1 MTCPSRPGPGTRKP
15 PRPSRIIH
23 NADLANEAATG
34 QPLAAGARSVG
45 EFLSRRVSDAARGSL
60 SGQDD
65 PSEGGALMSSTTSEP
80 GDAVRAALAEVLGT
94 TDIEIVAEVT
104 ARLPSGEE
112 VRLVH
117 AAVRGKHNQTASLVV
132 DASGAVHPPRRFEA
146 LAGRG
151 LFAPEMPVA
160 ERPAVTPAPSV
171 TIDPP
176 VNNLTLSE
184 CVTEEETVT
193 VHVPTGVAKADVY
206 LLADTTGSMGTIIGA
221 VQAGINAI
229 VNDPAFT
236 GLDVAWGAGNYKDFP
251 IPASSPYAFQHQ
263 LAPTP
268 GAADVTVAVNAWSAI
283 GGSDTPEGQ
292 LFALQQVATDPAI
305 GWRPGSKRILV
316 WFGDAPGHDPICSA
330 ISGAAAAITEATA
343 TAALVAAPGITGAT
357 PGGSHT
363 TGVNATTIV
372 ATLVSLVSSAVHSI
386 SHLELQRAGAI
397 APFVAS
403 IAPPSYDSLAG
414 DVEHTLPFE
423 VTWKGVRAC
432 AETDQVFTGSLDV
445 VADGAAV
452 ASKPVTITVPA
463 CRWHHSVE
471 MICGTQEGD
480 DKGHGHDRCETVAD
494 GRYATAVTI
503 YNPTT
508 CPVQLVKYFAPLV
521 LHDEPVGREPRT
533 VLARAFA
540 KLVLGPGKAT
550 LEDCCT
556 LQEAVGPTGGPL
568 VLGVLDIVADHPLDV
583 TVTHTANGAGRAATS
598 IDARTIKPRRA

>member
-1 MTCPSRPGPGTRKP
+1 M
-15 PRPSRIIH
+15 
-23 NADLANEAATG
+23 N
-34 QPLAAGARSVG
+34 
-45 EFLSRRVSDAARGSL
+45 
-60 SGQDD
+60 
-65 PSEGGALMSSTTSEP
+65 STTSDA
-80 GDAVRAALAEVLGT
+80 GDPVRAAFAEVLGT
-94 TDIEIVAEVT
+94 TDFDIVAEVT
-104 ARLPSGEE
+104 GRLPSGEE

-132 DASGAVHPPRRFEA
+132 DASGEMQPLRTFEA

-151 LFAPEMPVA
+151 VFAPEMPVT
-160 ERPAVTPAPSV
+160 ERPAVIPAPSV

-193 VHVPTGVAKADVY
+193 VNVPAGVAKADVY
-206 LLADTTGSMGTIIGA
+206 LLADTTASMGSIIGS
-221 VQAGINAI
+221 VQAGINTI
-229 VNDPAFT
+229 VNDPAFS

-268 GAADVTVAVNAWSAI
+268 GVADITFAVNAWSASD
-283 GGSDTPEGQ
+283 GSDIPEGQ
-292 LFALQQVATDPAI
+292 LFALQQVATDPGI

-330 ISGAAAAITEATA
+330 ISGVADITETTA
-343 TAALVAAPGITGAT
+343 TAALVAAGITVVAVSTDTGVAGALDGDPGPGPDNFDYGVCTIGGSPGQATRITGAT

-363 TGVNATTIV
+363 TGVNAATMI
-372 ATLVSLVSSAVHSI
+372 ATLLPLISSAVQSI
-386 SHLELQRAGAI
+386 NHLELQRTGAI

-403 IAPPSYDSLAG
+403 IAPPGYDSLAG
-414 DVEHTLPFE
+414 DVDHSLPFE

-445 VADGAAV
+445 VADGAVV

-480 DKGHGHDRCETVAD
+480 DEGHGRDLCETVVS
-494 GRYATAVTI
+494 GHYATAVTI

-508 CPVQLVKYFAPLV
+508 CTVKLEKYFAPLV
-521 LHDEPVGREPRT
+521 LHDKPVGREPRT
-533 VLARAFA
+533 VQARAFA

-556 LQEAVGPTGGPL
+556 LQEAVGSTGGPL
-568 VLGVLDIVADHPLDV
+568 VFGVLDIVADHPLDV
-583 TVTHTANGAGRAATS
+583 TVTHTANGAGRAGIS
-598 IDARTIKPRRA
+598 IDARAIKPRRA

>member
-1 MTCPSRPGPGTRKP
+1 M
-15 PRPSRIIH
+15 
-23 NADLANEAATG
+23 N
-34 QPLAAGARSVG
+34 
-45 EFLSRRVSDAARGSL
+45 
-60 SGQDD
+60 
-65 PSEGGALMSSTTSEP
+65 STTSDA
-80 GDAVRAALAEVLGT
+80 GDPVRAAFAEVLGT
-94 TDIEIVAEVT
+94 TDFDIVAEVT
-104 ARLPSGEE
+104 GRLPSGEE

-132 DASGAVHPPRRFEA
+132 DASGEVQPLRTFEA

-151 LFAPEMPVA
+151 VFAPEMPVT
-160 ERPAVTPAPSV
+160 ERPAAIPAPSV

-176 VNNLTLSE
+176 VNTLTLSE

-193 VHVPTGVAKADVY
+193 VNVPAGVAKADVY
-206 LLADTTGSMGTIIGA
+206 LLADTTASMGSIIGS
-221 VQAGINAI
+221 VQAGINTI
-229 VNDPAFT
+229 VNDPAFS

-268 GAADVTVAVNAWSAI
+268 GVADITFAVNAWSASD
-283 GGSDTPEGQ
+283 GSDIPEGQ
-292 LFALQQVATDPAI
+292 LFALQQVATDPGI

-330 ISGAAAAITEATA
+330 ISGVADITETTA
-343 TAALVAAPGITGAT
+343 TAALVAAGITVVAVSTDTGVAGALDGDPGPGPDNFDYGVCTIGGSPGQATRITGAT

-363 TGVNATTIV
+363 TGVNAATMI
-372 ATLVSLVSSAVHSI
+372 ATLLPLISSAVQSI
-386 SHLELQRAGAI
+386 NHLELQRTGAI

-403 IAPPSYDSLAG
+403 IAPPGYDSLAG
-414 DVEHTLPFE
+414 DVDHSLPFE
-423 VTWKGVRAC
+423 VTWQGVRAC

-445 VADGAAV
+445 VADGAVV

-480 DKGHGHDRCETVAD
+480 DEGHGRDLCETVVS
-494 GRYATAVTI
+494 GHYATAVTI

-508 CPVQLVKYFAPLV
+508 CTVKLEKYFAPLV
-521 LHDEPVGREPRT
+521 LHDKPVGREPRT
-533 VLARAFA
+533 VQARAFA

-568 VLGVLDIVADHPLDV
+568 VFGVLDIVADHPLDV
-583 TVTHTANGAGRAATS
+583 TVTHTANGAGRAGIS
-598 IDARTIKPRRA
+598 IDARAIKPRRA

>member
-1 MTCPSRPGPGTRKP
+1 M
-15 PRPSRIIH
+15 
-23 NADLANEAATG
+23 N
-34 QPLAAGARSVG
+34 
-45 EFLSRRVSDAARGSL
+45 
-60 SGQDD
+60 
-65 PSEGGALMSSTTSEP
+65 STTSDA
-80 GDAVRAALAEVLGT
+80 GDPVRAAFAEVLGT
-94 TDIEIVAEVT
+94 TDFDIVAEVT

-132 DASGAVHPPRRFEA
+132 DASGAVQPLRTFEA

-176 VNNLTLSE
+176 VNSLTLSE

-193 VHVPTGVAKADVY
+193 VNVPAGVAKADVY
-206 LLADTTGSMGTIIGA
+206 LLADTTGSMGSIIGA
-221 VQAGINAI
+221 VQAGIHTI
-229 VNDPAFT
+229 VNDPAFS

-263 LAPTP
+263 LDPTP
-268 GAADVTVAVNAWSAI
+268 GVADITVAVNAWSASD
-283 GGSDTPEGQ
+283 GSDIPEGQ
-292 LFALQQVATDPAI
+292 LFALQQVATDPGI

-330 ISGAAAAITEATA
+330 ISGVADITETTA
-343 TAALVAAPGITGAT
+343 TAALVAAGITVVAVSTDTGVAGALDGDPGPGPDNFDYGVCTIGGSPGQATRITGAT

-363 TGVNATTIV
+363 TGVNAATMI
-372 ATLVSLVSSAVHSI
+372 ATLHSLISSAVQSI
-386 SHLELQRAGAI
+386 NHLELQRTGAI

-414 DVEHTLPFE
+414 DVDHSLPFE
-423 VTWKGVRAC
+423 VTWQGVRAC
-432 AETDQVFTGSLDV
+432 AETDQIFTGSLDV
-445 VADGAAV
+445 VADGVVV

-480 DKGHGHDRCETVAD
+480 DEGHGRDRCETVVS
-494 GRYATAVTI
+494 GHYATAVTI

-508 CPVQLVKYFAPLV
+508 CTVKLVKYFAPLV
-521 LHDEPVGREPRT
+521 LHDKPVGREPRT
-533 VLARAFA
+533 VQARAFA
-540 KLVLGPGKAT
+540 KLVLGPRKAT

-583 TVTHTANGAGRAATS
+583 TVTHTANGAGRAGTS

>member
-1 MTCPSRPGPGTRKP
+1 
-15 PRPSRIIH
+15 
-23 NADLANEAATG
+23 
-34 QPLAAGARSVG
+34 
-45 EFLSRRVSDAARGSL
+45 
-60 SGQDD
+60 
-65 PSEGGALMSSTTSEP
+65 MSSMTSDQ
-80 GDAVRAALAEVLGT
+80 GDAVRAALAEQLGT
-94 TDIEIVAEVT
+94 TEIDIVSEVA

-112 VRLVH
+112 VWLVH
-117 AAVRGKHNQTASLVV
+117 AAVRGEPNRTAALAV
-132 DASGAVHPPRRFEA
+132 DASGAVHSPRRFEA
-146 LAGRG
+146 LAGRD
-151 LFAPEMPVA
+151 LFAPEMHVPEV
-160 ERPAVTPAPSV
+160 PAGPPPQPI
-171 TIDPP
+171 TIDPAANDLALP
-176 VNNLTLSE
+176 E
-184 CVTEEETVT
+184 CATEDETIT
-193 VHVPTGVAKADVY
+193 VHVPISGVPPQADVY
-206 LLADTTGSMGTIIGA
+206 LLADTTASMGPIITT
-221 VQAGINAI
+221 VQAGIDTVLNT
-229 VNDPAFT
+229 AFL
-236 GLDVAWGAGNYKDFP
+236 GDIAWGVGNYKDFP
-251 IPASSPYAFQHQ
+251 IPAPNPYAFQPQ
-263 LAPTP
+263 LPLTP
-268 GAADVTVAVNAWSAI
+268 GAAGVAAAKLAVMAWSASD
-283 GGSDTPEGQ
+283 GSDTPEGQ
-292 LFALQQVATDPAI
+292 LFALQQIATDPAI

-330 ISGAAAAITEATA
+330 ISGAAADITEATA
-343 TAALVAAPGITGAT
+343 TAALVAAPGITVVAISTDTGVAGALDGDPGPGPDNFDYGACTIGGSPGQATRITGAT

-445 VADGAAV
+445 VADGAVV

-583 TVTHTANGAGRAATS
+583 TVTHTAYGAGPAATS
-598 IDARTIKPRRA
+598 INARTITPRRA

>member
-1 MTCPSRPGPGTRKP
+1 M
-15 PRPSRIIH
+15 
-23 NADLANEAATG
+23 N
-34 QPLAAGARSVG
+34 
-45 EFLSRRVSDAARGSL
+45 
-60 SGQDD
+60 
-65 PSEGGALMSSTTSEP
+65 STTSDA
-80 GDAVRAALAEVLGT
+80 GDPVRAAFAEVLGT
-94 TDIEIVAEVT
+94 TDFDTVAGVT
-104 ARLPSGEE
+104 AHLPSGEE

-132 DASGAVHPPRRFEA
+132 DASGEVQPLRTFEA

-151 LFAPEMPVA
+151 VFAPEMPVP

-193 VHVPTGVAKADVY
+193 VHVPAGVAKADVY
-206 LLADTTGSMGTIIGA
+206 LLADTTGSMGSIIGA
-221 VQAGINAI
+221 VQAGIDTI
-229 VNDPAFT
+229 VNDPAFS

-268 GAADVTVAVNAWSAI
+268 GVADITVAVNAWSASD
-283 GGSDTPEGQ
+283 GSDTPEGQ
-292 LFALQQVATDPAI
+292 LFALQQVATDPGI

-330 ISGAAAAITEATA
+330 ISGVADITETTA
-343 TAALVAAPGITGAT
+343 TAALVAAGVTVVAVSTDTGVAGALDGDPGPGPDNFDYGVCTIGGSPGQATRITGAT

-363 TGVNATTIV
+363 TGVNAATMI
-372 ATLVSLVSSAVHSI
+372 ATLLSLISSAVQSI
-386 SHLELQRAGAI
+386 NHLELQRTGAI

-403 IAPPSYDSLAG
+403 IAPPGYDSLAG
-414 DVEHTLPFE
+414 DVDHSLPFE

-432 AETDQVFTGSLDV
+432 AETDQIFTGSLDV
-445 VADGAAV
+445 VADGVVV

-471 MICGTQEGD
+471 MICGTQKGD
-480 DKGHGHDRCETVAD
+480 DEGHGRDLCETVVS
-494 GRYATAVTI
+494 GHYATAVTI

-508 CPVQLVKYFAPLV
+508 CTVELVKYFAPLV
-521 LHDEPVGREPRT
+521 LHDKPVGREPRT
-533 VLARAFA
+533 VQARAFA

-550 LEDCCT
+550 LEDCCS

-583 TVTHTANGAGRAATS
+583 TVTHTANGAGQAGTS
-598 IDARTIKPRRA
+598 IDARTIKPRRT

>member
-1 MTCPSRPGPGTRKP
+1 MAPDGLLLIRT
-15 PRPSRIIH
+15 
-23 NADLANEAATG
+23 LVQE
-34 QPLAAGARSVG
+34 
-45 EFLSRRVSDAARGSL
+45 
-60 SGQDD
+60 
-65 PSEGGALMSSTTSEP
+65 GALMNSTTS
-80 GDAVRAALAEVLGT
+80 DAEDPVRAAFAEVLGT
-94 TDIEIVAEVT
+94 TDFDIVAEVSG
-104 ARLPSGEE
+104 RLPSGEE

-117 AAVRGKHNQTASLVV
+117 AGVRGKHNQTASLVV
-132 DASGAVHPPRRFEA
+132 DASGAVQPLRTFEA

-151 LFAPEMPVA
+151 IFAPEMPVP

-193 VHVPTGVAKADVY
+193 VNVPAGVAKADVY
-206 LLADTTGSMGTIIGA
+206 LLADTTGSMGSIIGT
-221 VQAGINAI
+221 VQAGIDTL
-229 VNDPAFT
+229 VNDPAFS

-268 GAADVTVAVNAWSAI
+268 GVADITVAVNAWSASD
-283 GGSDTPEGQ
+283 GSDIPEGQ
-292 LFALQQVATDPAI
+292 LFALQQVATDPGI

-330 ISGAAAAITEATA
+330 ISGVADITEATA
-343 TAALVAAPGITGAT
+343 TAALVAAGITVVAVSTDTGVAGALDGDPGPGPDNFDYGVCTIGGSPGQANRITGAT

-363 TGVNATTIV
+363 TGVNAATMI
-372 ATLVSLVSSAVHSI
+372 ATLIPLISSAVQSI
-386 SHLELQRAGAI
+386 NHLELQRTGAI
-397 APFVAS
+397 APFVAA

-414 DVEHTLPFE
+414 DVDHSLPFE

-445 VADGAAV
+445 VADGVVV

-480 DKGHGHDRCETVAD
+480 DEGHGGDHCETVVS

-508 CPVQLVKYFAPLV
+508 CTVELVKYFAPLV
-521 LHDEPVGREPRT
+521 LHDKPVGREPRT
-533 VLARAFA
+533 VQARAFA
-540 KLVLGPGKAT
+540 KLVLRPGRAT
-550 LEDCCT
+550 LEDCCS

-583 TVTHTANGAGRAATS
+583 TVTHTANGAGRTGIS
-598 IDARTIKPRRA
+598 IDARTIKPRRT